1 MRSRT
6 SVVNSGVKEATTYS
20 YIVFCTEI
28 LHVVNWAS
36 TWANQMWGS
45 AGQKGGSLMLAA
57 AMVTGLPSAG
67 ARDAFPSPS
76 DRADI
81 HGSLRQGHQLSR
93 VKEGDPH
100 RNSVQTLSRN

>member
-1 MRSRT
+1 MVRMRSQT
-6 SVVNSGVKEATTYS
+6 SVANSGIKEATTYS

-28 LHVVNWAS
+28 LRVANWAS

-57 AMVTGLPSAG
+57 EGCGFKSRP
-67 ARDAFPSPS
+67 
-76 DRADI
+76 
-81 HGSLRQGHQLSR
+81 GHQLSR
-93 VKEGDPH
+93 VKEDDPH

>member
-1 MRSRT
+1 MQMVRMRSRT
-6 SVVNSGVKEATTYS
+6 SVANSGVKEATTYS

-28 LHVVNWAS
+28 LILRVANWAS

-67 ARDAFPSPS
+67 VGDGCLP
-76 DRADI
+76 RATGLTLKHPWKLASGTPI
-81 HGSLRQGHQLSR
+81 F
-93 VKEGDPH
+93 VCEG
-100 RNSVQTLSRN
+100 R

>member
-1 MRSRT
+1 MVRMRSRT
-6 SVVNSGVKEATTYS
+6 SVANSGVKEATTYS

-28 LHVVNWAS
+28 LRVANWAS

-67 ARDAFPSPS
+67 ARDACSSSS
-76 DRADI
+76 DRADFEA
-81 HGSLRQGHQLSR
+81 SMEACVR
-93 VKEGDPH
+93 VTNY
-100 RNSVQTLSRN
+100 RV